1 MRQLCAFLCRCSVFG
16 FLLLAIAGVASAQYN
31 ATIQGT
37 VTDKSGAAV
46 PNAKVT
52 VTNQATQ
59 VSAQTTTSSSGG
71 YTIGQLPPGNYT
83 VTVEAQGFEKS
94 ETRDVVVLGEQ
105 VRGLDISVQVGQ
117 VTQTVTVS
125 GATTPLLQT
134 QDASVSK
141 TLSGETIEAL
151 PSIGRD
157 PFELIRLTPGV
168 FGDSARNGAG
178 QSSNLPSQEGPG
190 GSNSQIFQVENQ
202 VQVVSDG
209 QRVTANSYFLDGVSI
224 NSLEWGGAA
233 VLTPNEESVQEVVVT
248 SSDYDAEDGRNS
260 GAITKVVS
268 RYGTNQFHGSGLIKF
283 DDPGLNAFNKYRGP
297 FGNPQRNEQKL
308 RQFGGSIGGPIIHN
322 NLFFFFSYEGA
333 RVNDSTVHLN
343 VPVETG
349 QERQLV
355 MTTFPNSI
363 AAKLFALPG
372 IQPRTVQTLNT
383 FDCCSLNQPSG
394 FYYNGSNDDIGGGPD
409 GVPDFSIVNI
419 LNPSNISSNQYNGRL
434 DFHHGMNQFFGS
446 VYITHTNDFQGG
458 DRPIDDLSTVPTNSV
473 GTIEW
478 TRPIGSNMVNQA
490 RANLTRWY
498 YNQIASS
505 SGTDFGVPQYN
516 VFDFANASPPLG
528 NPTGTPQS
536 LGCCLTLGV
545 PAAGTTPGIFAQNTY
560 EFDDTFTIIS
570 GSHSLSFGGQI
581 RKEQDNNTESGF
593 ARPLY
598 QFESFLNFLSDQP
611 QLESVTVNPLTG
623 GEFDGARS
631 FRTSDYAAFVED
643 NWHVRSNLAVNLG
656 LRWEHYTPLSDA
668 QGLISN
674 YIPAGPGLNGIVN
687 GRVVEGSAVVGGHNL
702 YNSTYHDFGPR
713 LGVAWSPNQLNGK
726 LVVRSGFGIA
736 YNRIYDAIL
745 SPVRQNTPFEAAA
758 FLCCAGPTTTPSS
771 LGIQY
776 ELGTSNSPFS
786 FAPNPN
792 LAFGIDPNTGG
803 LCASTACTSD
813 TRVDIFAAPHNL
825 NPSYIYLYST
835 GIQWA
840 FAKND
845 LFSIGYS
852 GSSSHR
858 MIRLMDLNRQYPG
871 DTFDDT
877 FDLFQNDGSN
887 GQPCGATN
895 PTCSAPHPTGNINFG
910 RIFMAMPD
918 VNANY
923 NALITTL
930 THQFSMGFTLTGTY
944 TYSQS
949 IDTASYELGA
959 QQLEGLNQSLDRG
972 PSDYDIKHNI
982 IVAGV
987 WQLPIFRGRT
997 DFVGRTLG
1005 GWGISGLF
1013 EWHTGFPWTPVL
1025 FGPQNNDPS
1034 GDGFRPDYP
1043 PSYNHSCISSPT
1055 NQDFM
1060 NGICPTTNTRQPD
1073 AATDPNFD
1081 FLSNCTPSGTIDTC
1095 DTIPFPR
1102 GGPSIGRN
1110 SFRGPH
1116 YHDVDFSLT
1125 KTFGIPNT
1133 SVLGEHAGLEFRA
1146 NMFNAFN
1153 LLNPA
1158 PFGFSTSN
1166 TDTSNTGGFGRTPG
1180 ALSGRVIEFQARL
1193 FF

>member
-1 MRQLCAFLCRCSVFG
+1 MQMLRSLFSRFAFCLRFS
-16 FLLLAIAGVASAQYN
+16 LIAFATLTFAVSAWAQYN
-31 ATIQGT
+31 ASIQGT
-37 VTDKSGAAV
+37 VTDPSGAAV

-52 VTNQATQ
+52 VTNQATG
-59 VSAQTTTSSSGG
+59 VSAQTTTSSGG
-71 YTIGQLPPGNYT
+71 TYTVGQLPPGNYT
-83 VTVEAQGFEKS
+83 VTVEAQGFQMSKTEN
-94 ETRDVVVLGEQ
+94 VVVLGEQ
-105 VRGLDISVQVGQ
+105 IRGLDVVLTVGQ
-117 VTQTVTVS
+117 VSQSVTVN
-125 GATTPLLQT
+125 GATAPLLQT

-141 TLSGETIEAL
+141 TLSGATIEQL
-151 PSIGRD
+151 PAIGRD

-209 QRVTANSYFLDGVSI
+209 QRVSANSYFLDGVSI

-268 RYGTNQFHGSGLIKF
+268 KYGTNQFHGSGLIKF
-283 DDPGLNAFNKYRGP
+283 DDKGLNSFNKYRGP
-297 FGNPQRNEQKL
+297 FGNPQRDNRKL
-308 RQFGGSIGGPIIHN
+308 RQFGGSIGGPIIRD

-333 RVNDSTVHLN
+333 RLNDAHEDLN
-343 VPVETG
+343 VLVETP
-349 QERQLV
+349 QFEQYVIMQR
-355 MTTFPNSI
+355 PSSI

-372 IQPRTVQTLNT
+372 MTPRTIQTLST
-383 FDCCSLNQPSG
+383 TDCCSFNQPAG
-394 FYYNGSNDDIGGGPD
+394 FYYAGSTATGGGPD
-409 GVPDFSIVNI
+409 GTPDFSRIDTLVPN
-419 LNPSNISSNQYNGRL
+419 SSSSNQYNGRL
-434 DFHHGMNQFFGS
+434 DFHHGIDQFFGS
-446 VYITHTNDFQGG
+446 FFLTHTNSFQGG
-458 DRPIDDLSTVPTNSV
+458 DRPIEDLSTVPTNTV

-505 SGTDFGVPQYN
+505 AGTNFGVPQYN
-516 VFDFANASPPLG
+516 VFDFASG
-528 NPTGTPQS
+528 M
-536 LGCCLTLGV
+536 GCCLALGV
-545 PAAGTTPGIFAQNTY
+545 PVAGTTPGIFAQNTY
-560 EFDDTFTIIS
+560 EFDDTLTKII
-570 GSHSLSFGGQI
+570 GNHSLSMGAQI

-593 ARPLY
+593 ARPLF
-598 QFESFLNFLSDQP
+598 QFESFLNFASDQP
-611 QLESVTVNPLTG
+611 QLESITVNPNTG
-623 GEFDGARS
+623 GEFNGSRS
-631 FRTSDYAAFVED
+631 FRTSDYAAFIQD
-643 NWHVRSNLAVNLG
+643 NWHMRPNLTINLG

-687 GRVVEGSAVVGGHNL
+687 GKVVDGTAVAGGHNL
-702 YNSTYHDFGPR
+702 YDSTYHDFGPR
-713 LGVAWSPNQLNGK
+713 IGVAWSPNQLNGK

-758 FLCCAGPTTTPSS
+758 FLCCAGPSTPPSS
-771 LGIQY
+771 IGIQY

-786 FAPNPN
+786 YAPNPN
-792 LAFGIDPNTGG
+792 LAFGVDPNTGG
-803 LCASTACTSD
+803 LCANTACTSD

-825 NPSYIYLYST
+825 NPSYVYLYST

-840 FAKND
+840 FAPND
-845 LFSIGYS
+845 VFSIGYS

-877 FDLFQNDGSN
+877 FDLVQNAGAN
-887 GQPCGATN
+887 GQPCGPTN

-923 NALITTL
+923 NALIATL
-930 THQFSMGFTLTGTY
+930 THQFSRGFTLTGTY
-944 TYSQS
+944 TYGKS
-949 IDTASYELGA
+949 IDTASYEIGA
-959 QQLEGLNQSLDRG
+959 QQLDGLNQQLDRG
-972 PSDYDIKHNI
+972 PSDYDITHNI

-987 WQLPIFRGRT
+987 WQLPIFSGRT
-997 DFVGRTLG
+997 DFVGKTLG

-1013 EWHTGFPWTPVL
+1013 EWHTGFPWTPIL
-1025 FGPQNNDPS
+1025 FGPQNNDPN

-1043 PSYNHSCISSPT
+1043 PSYNHSCTSSPS

-1060 NGICPTTNTRQPD
+1060 SGVCPTTNSR
-1073 AATDPNFD
+1073 AANAPDPNFN
-1081 FLSNCTPSGTIDTC
+1081 FLTDCSNVDSCFTV
-1095 DTIPFPR
+1095 PFPR
-1102 GGPSIGRN
+1102 GGTSIGRN
-1110 SFRGPH
+1110 TFRGPH

-1133 SVLGEHAGLEFRA
+1133 PVLGEHAGLEFRA

-1166 TDTSNTGGFGRTPG
+1166 TDLSNTGAFGRTPG
-1180 ALSGRVIEFQARL
+1180 ALSGRVIEFQLRL

>member
-1 MRQLCAFLCRCSVFG
+1 MQKLSSLFRRVCVRFSV
-16 FLLLAIAGVASAQYN
+16 LLFASLALAIGAWGQYN
-31 ATIQGT
+31 ASIQGT
-37 VTDKSGAAV
+37 VTDPSGAAV

-52 VTNQATQ
+52 VTNQATG
-59 VSAQTTTSSSGG
+59 VSKQATTSSTGS
-71 YTIGQLPPGNYT
+71 YTVGQLPPGNYT
-83 VTVEAQGFEKS
+83 VTVEASGFQKN
-94 ETRDVVVLGEQ
+94 ETKDVVVLAEQ
-105 VRGLDISVQVGQ
+105 IRGLDLTLQVGGAN
-117 VTQTVTVS
+117 QTVTVN

-141 TLSGETIEAL
+141 TLSGATIEAL
-151 PSIGRD
+151 PAIGRD

-190 GSNSQIFQVENQ
+190 GSNQQIFQVENQ

-209 QRVTANSYFLDGVSI
+209 QRVSANSYILDGVSI

-260 GAITKVVS
+260 GAITKVIS
-268 RYGTNQFHGSGLIKF
+268 KYGTNQFHGSGLIKF
-283 DDPGLNAFNKYRGP
+283 DDKGLNSFNKYRGP
-297 FGNPQRNEQKL
+297 FGNPQRDNRKL
-308 RQFGGSIGGPIIHN
+308 RQFGGSIGGPIIHD

-333 RVNDSTVHLN
+333 RVNNTTVHLN
-343 VPVETG
+343 VPVETP
-349 QERQLV
+349 QEQQLV
-355 MTTFPNSI
+355 ISTFPNSV
-363 AAKLFALPG
+363 AAKLFQLPG
-372 IQPRTVQTLNT
+372 IQPRIVQTLDT
-383 FDCCSLNQPSG
+383 FDCCSINHPQG
-394 FYYNGSNDDIGGGPD
+394 FYYTGSNDDIGGGPD
-409 GVPDFSIVNI
+409 GVPDFAKVNI
-419 LNPSNISSNQYNGRL
+419 LNPSNLSSNQYNGRL
-434 DFHHGMNQFFGS
+434 DFHHGIDQFFGS
-446 VYITHTNDFQGG
+446 VYITHTDNYQGG
-458 DRPIDDLSTVPTNSV
+458 DRPIEDISTVPTNSV

-498 YNQIASS
+498 FNEISSS
-505 SGTDFGVPQYN
+505 SGTNFGVPFYN
-516 VFDFANASPPLG
+516 IFDFADASVPL
-528 NPTGTPQS
+528 NSSPGTAAQ
-536 LGCCLTLGV
+536 TLGDFNIGV
-545 PAAGTTPGIFAQNTY
+545 PVSGTTPGIFAQNTY
-560 EFDDTFTIIS
+560 EFDDTLTKIS
-570 GSHSLSFGGQI
+570 GNHSLSFGGQI
-581 RKEQDNNTESGF
+581 RKEQDNNTENGS

-598 QFESFLNFLSDQP
+598 QFESFLNFLTDQP
-611 QLESVTVNPLTG
+611 QLENITVNPNTG
-623 GEFDGARS
+623 GQANDSRS
-631 FRTSDYAAFVED
+631 FRTSDYALFVQD
-643 NWHVRSNLAVNLG
+643 NWHMRPNLTINAG
-656 LRWEHYTPLSDA
+656 LRWEYYSPLSEEHNV
-668 QGLISN
+668 LSN
-674 YIPAGPGLNGIVN
+674 YFLAGPGLDGIVN
-687 GRVVEGSAVVGGHNL
+687 GKVALSGNQL
-702 YNSTYHDFGPR
+702 YHSTFHDFGPR
-713 LGVAWSPNQLNGK
+713 LGFAWSPNRLNGK

-745 SPVRQNTPFEAAA
+745 SPARANTPFEAAA
-758 FLCCAGPTTTPSS
+758 SLCCSSPTTSPSS
-771 LGIQY
+771 LGIIY
-776 ELGTSNSPFS
+776 SLGASNSPFS
-786 FAPNPN
+786 FPANPN

-803 LCASTACTSD
+803 LCANTACTSD

-825 NPSYIYLYST
+825 DPSYIYQYST

-845 LFSIGYS
+845 VFSIGYS

-877 FDLFQNDGSN
+877 FDTFQNDGSN
-887 GQPCGATN
+887 GQPCGPTN
-895 PTCSAPHPTGNINFG
+895 PTCSAPHPTGNINFS
-910 RIFMAMPD
+910 RIFLAMPD

-930 THQFSMGFTLTGTY
+930 THQFSRGFTLTGTY
-944 TYSQS
+944 TYGKS
-949 IDTASYELGA
+949 IDTASYELGN

-972 PSDYDIKHNI
+972 PSDYDITHNI
-982 IVAGV
+982 IIAGV
-987 WQLPIFRGRT
+987 WQLPIFSGRT

-1005 GWGISGLF
+1005 GWGLSGLF

-1043 PSYNHSCISSPT
+1043 PSYNHSCIGDPS
-1055 NQDFM
+1055 NAQFM
-1060 NGICPTTNTRQPD
+1060 TGICPTTNTR
-1073 AATDPNFD
+1073 AANAPDPNFN
-1081 FLSNCTPSGTIDTC
+1081 FLTDCSNVDSCNTV
-1095 DTIPFPR
+1095 PFPR
-1102 GGPSIGRN
+1102 GGPGIGRN

-1116 YHDVDFSLT
+1116 YHNVDLSLT

-1133 SVLGEHAGLEFRA
+1133 TVLGEHAGLEFRA

-1180 ALSGRVIEFQARL
+1180 ALSGRVIEFQMRL